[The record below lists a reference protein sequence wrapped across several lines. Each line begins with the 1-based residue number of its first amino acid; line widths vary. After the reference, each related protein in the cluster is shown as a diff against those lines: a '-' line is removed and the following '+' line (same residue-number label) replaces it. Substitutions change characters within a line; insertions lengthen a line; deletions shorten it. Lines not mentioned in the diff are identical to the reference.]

1 MSRERKILVWNVVLM
16 LLLGVAALTL
26 RLTRINRRPPILPV
40 SISGAVLTAESDP
53 RKQTPVAGATVTLK
67 GGQLTAETKSDS
79 AGHFA
84 VTLLPGVEPHQPVTL
99 VFTQAEHKPVEITEI
114 PRDQLYIVRMEPL
127 VRARPSNPEQ
137 PKAQGKAVG
146 EMRLDIHD
154 EVFAL
159 GPFFFRSGRL
169 QGLGR
174 RDFPVRTVD
183 HVAGQERGRHAHRA
197 GPGDVRSRARV
208 W

>member
-127 VRARPSNPEQ
+127 VPARPSNPEQ
-137 PKAQGKAVG
+137 PKAQGKAVQIKN
-146 EMRLDIHD
+146 L
-154 EVFAL
+154 
-159 GPFFFRSGRL
+159 
-169 QGLGR
+169 
-174 RDFPVRTVD
+174 
-183 HVAGQERGRHAHRA
+183 
-197 GPGDVRSRARV
+197 
-208 W
+208 